1 MTRNEAIEHIADNLG
16 GIALAAVIA
25 KGYND
30 NTLSAIA
37 AMDKNKVKVF
47 TDTTYS
53 AETVDILTKA
63 YSEKII
69 DSADLFYVM
78 RYSTF
83 RNSNEV
89 DVKKYIECIKGGG
102 ISRKTAT
109 NILVA
114 DNYES
119 GDYDALAEKVKSGAY
134 FPTKYGTLSLSYEVA
149 RVLFKLKVPL
159 RASRKGHIPSGV
171 INVEDSIRYGDCIRG
186 GSSKLVQTICKFMR
200 KDDWDSFYKYLLS
213 KNIED
218 ISAEDIEKYYSDF
231 KTASVRSKSR

>member
-53 AETVDILTKA
+53 AETVDTLTKA

-69 DSADLFYVM
+69 DSADFFYVM

-83 RNSNEV
+83 RNGNEV
-89 DVKKYIECIKGGG
+89 DVKNYLDSIKVGGM
-102 ISRKTAT
+102 SRKTAT
-109 NILVA
+109 NIFVA

-119 GDYDALAEKVKSGAY
+119 EDYDALAEKVKSGAY

-171 INVEDSIRYGDCIRG
+171 INVEDSISYGDCIRG
-186 GSSKLVQTICKFMR
+186 GSSKLVQTICEFMR

-213 KNIED
+213 KKIED
-218 ISAEDIEKYYSDF
+218 ISAEDLEKYYSDY
-231 KTASVRSKSR
+231 KTVSVRSKSR